1 MGLSISIITINAT
14 TTCFNQWEIDFYFR
28 FRFPME
34 VLQTCLYWFVFI
46 QFQQKKNISFQKI
59 FDALKVIFLLTKT
72 VHKLKTYLTEIHIKK
87 I

>member
-1 MGLSISIITINAT
+1 MRNRFL
-14 TTCFNQWEIDFYFR
+14 FR
-28 FRFPME
+28 IQIPNGSVTDLLILIF
-34 VLQTCLYWFVFI
+34 FI